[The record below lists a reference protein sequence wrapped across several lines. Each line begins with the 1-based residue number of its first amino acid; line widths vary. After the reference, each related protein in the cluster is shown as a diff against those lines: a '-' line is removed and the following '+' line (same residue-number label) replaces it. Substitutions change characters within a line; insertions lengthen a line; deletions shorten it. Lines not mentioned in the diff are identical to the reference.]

1 MKLSLIVPMYNESAI
16 IADSAKLYAGYLAAH
31 FPDAELIIV
40 DDGSTDG
47 SAGIVEA
54 LGLPNVRVLSYQPNH
69 GKGYAVKTG
78 MLAATGDLAMFLDA
92 DVAYGTDVIGQAV
105 ALLEKEPDKQVLL
118 GSRTLHPEGY
128 AGYTALRKLA
138 SRTYIKVLNIVGGF
152 RLSDSQCGCKAY
164 RTPAI
169 REIFSRVETE
179 GFAFDF
185 ETILWAQRLD
195 YQFLEMPVKVI
206 NHRASKVHVFRD
218 TFRMLGELRR
228 MKKRIRAAAPRK

>member
-16 IADSAKLYAGYLAAH
+16 IADSVKLYADYLSAH
-31 FPDAELIIV
+31 FPEAELIVV

-47 SAGIVEA
+47 SAGIVEE

-78 MLAATGDLAMFLDA
+78 MMAATGELAMFLDA
-92 DVAYGTDVIGQAV
+92 DVAYGTEVIAR
-105 ALLEKEPDKQVLL
+105 AAELMEKNPDKQVLL
-118 GSRTLHPEGY
+118 GSRTLHPAGY
-128 AGYTALRKLA
+128 AGYTFLRKLA
-138 SRTYIKVLNIVGGF
+138 SRTYIKVLNIAGGF

-164 RTPAI
+164 RAPAV

-185 ETILWAQRLD
+185 ETILWAQKLGYD
-195 YQFLEMPVKVI
+195 FVEMPVQVI

-228 MKKRIRAAAPRK
+228 MKKRIRSART